1 MFSPSDV
8 WGDGLRPVPPTGS
21 SGVFVVSAVMSL
33 IGRPDWSKPHESERS
48 SSSFCCASTAA
59 YVVLREPML
68 LLVDI
73 ANSCASDTSA
83 EASSAVATSTSSS
96 EKPAALL
103 DELDFAKAVHR
114 NYFDCRP
121 PRDRDGSPVEV
132 DLFPGKL
139 ARQLLVNRAVG
150 PELEGGGRA

>member
-21 SGVFVVSAVMSL
+21 SGVWVVSAVMSL

-68 LLVDI
+68 LFVDI

-83 EASSAVATSTSSS
+83 VASSAVATSTSSS
-96 EKPAALL
+96 EKPALL

-114 NYFDCRP
+114 NCFDGYP
-121 PRDRDGSPVEV
+121 LHDRDRGSTDGH
-132 DLFPGKL
+132 
-139 ARQLLVNRAVG
+139 LVPR
-150 PELEGGGRA
+150 